1 MATGDKREK
10 ERRGR
15 PKEGQRM
22 TTDGHKDMR
31 GRPDKDSGST
41 KLGLQRSKG
50 CYQLSQINL
59 SERIFQIIR

>member
-1 MATGDKREK
+1 MATEDKREK

-31 GRPDKDSGST
+31 GRPGQGQRLYKTGT
-41 KLGLQRSKG
+41 KKK
-50 CYQLSQINL
+50 
-59 SERIFQIIR
+59 